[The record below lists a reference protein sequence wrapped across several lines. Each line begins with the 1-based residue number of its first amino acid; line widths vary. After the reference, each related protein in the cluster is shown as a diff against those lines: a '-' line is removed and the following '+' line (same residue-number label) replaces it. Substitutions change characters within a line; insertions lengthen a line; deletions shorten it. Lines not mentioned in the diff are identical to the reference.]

1 MTLIRVRY
9 DAYNRQFKLLDKPMS
24 GVLEDGET
32 YLIMNFSGSD
42 FELEPAEVSEINLPL
57 A

>member
-1 MTLIRVRY
+1 MTLIRVQY

-42 FELEPAEVSEINLPL
+42 FELEPGEVTEINLPL